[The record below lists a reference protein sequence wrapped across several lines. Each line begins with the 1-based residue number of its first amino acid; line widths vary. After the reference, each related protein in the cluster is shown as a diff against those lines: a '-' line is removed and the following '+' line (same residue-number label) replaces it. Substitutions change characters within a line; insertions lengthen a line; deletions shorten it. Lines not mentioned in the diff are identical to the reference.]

1 MIIHSYKFS
10 VAYVYYWSIRTHNR
24 KINDSNLDG
33 SLRFF
38 ISPCS
43 WELIKISLDNPI
55 SWFVYANKL
64 NTQKKHILVGFKIKS
79 GLEFEGFF
87 SGLIWFLFHSLKNL
101 NHHCAI
107 TTSSN
112 ISWTLQNP
120 KLQTNWTISF
130 KKMAMEG
137 DLNQDLNRKN
147 VDELHK
153 LKM

>member
-1 MIIHSYKFS
+1 MVIHSYKFS

-130 KKMAMEG
+130 KKNG
-137 DLNQDLNRKN
+137 DGRRLESRLEPKKCRWIS
-147 VDELHK
+147 
-153 LKM
+153 